1 MGIFL
6 EFIRKDIEVK
16 SVKENIIF
24 FDFIEFKYVVDFE
37 SFWKNFYFVELID
50 MLINCFLVFS
60 VVFSYIEE
68 IKNF

>member
-1 MGIFL
+1 MGIFFEL
-6 EFIRKDIEVK
+6 IRKDIEVK